1 MQKQTHDY
9 DNVFKTMKSKH
20 KRLFVAVINDI
31 FGKCYP
37 MDVRVDVLPSEGYLT
52 ESETADGRKEIEEQI
67 SDFLIRIGSEV
78 YLLECQLVN
87 INTQSFRRSHRT
99 ASCQYNVPYR
109 VDKFKSSFPEI
120 RQVKV
125 PIPSEMDR

>member
-31 FGKCYP
+31 FGTCYP
-37 MDVRVDVLPSEGYLT
+37 MEVRVDVLPSEGYLT

-67 SDFLIRIGSEV
+67 SGLGSEV
-78 YLLECQLVN
+78 KFTFWNARVMMMVPWRSGSRNMPLLSRGSLPYGISVMRPFPCRG
-87 INTQSFRRSHRT
+87 FR
-99 ASCQYNVPYR
+99 
-109 VDKFKSSFPEI
+109 
-120 RQVKV
+120 
-125 PIPSEMDR
+125 